1 MFTND
6 LVKNRIAKRNLL
18 LEKGENPFPS
28 MTNIRKETLNVE
40 SFINTYGDQINVNGT
55 RLDTVTEIVFGK
67 IKLIRKMGK
76 SGFLNIESEGF
87 SLQGFCSI
95 NAMNENFDIFKSCLD
110 LGDIVSL
117 TGNPYLTNTGEL
129 TIYVTEIKVLTKS
142 LTPPPEKFNGLQD
155 IETKYKQRYLD
166 MLNDSSV
173 VEKFKMRSFI
183 LKTVRTTLEGLDF
196 LEVETPMLNSIP
208 GGANARPFITHHNA
222 LGVDK
227 YLRIAP
233 ELYLKKLLVGGLP
246 AVFEIGKNFRNEGV
260 DNTHNPEFTAV
271 EFYKSFID
279 YKELMIL
286 VKGIIRNS
294 VAASHYRNWN
304 IPYLDYTIN
313 FNDWKEISFKDSL
326 IEIGNIPEEILDS
339 TEKMIDFLKEKAIK
353 VNPDLSKG
361 KLWEELFDNFVEE
374 KLINPT
380 FIMDYPIEISPLARR
395 NDSNPELAERF
406 ELFIAGKEI
415 ANGFNELNDPQD
427 QYERFLNQVKNKDSD
442 DESMFM
448 DTDYV
453 EALMNG
459 LPPCAGAG
467 IGLDRLVMLLT
478 NSKSIKEIIIFPA
491 MKN

>member
-1 MFTND
+1 MFENV
-6 LVKNRIAKRNLL
+6 LVKNRIAKCDLL
-18 LEKGENPFPS
+18 IEKGENPFPS
-28 MTNIRKETLNVE
+28 IGNIKSTISLENFSELCEGIDNNEKLDYTET
-40 SFINTYGDQINVNGT
+40 
-55 RLDTVTEIVFGK
+55 VFGK

-76 SGFLNIESEGF
+76 SGFLNLEYEGF
-87 SLQGFCSI
+87 SLQAFCSI
-95 NAMNENFDIFKSCLD
+95 NVMNENFDIFKSCLD
-110 LGDIVSL
+110 LGDIVAL
-117 TGNPYLTNTGEL
+117 TGNPYKTNTGENTL
-129 TIYVTEIKVLTKS
+129 FVTNIKILTKS

-166 MLNDSSV
+166 MLNDYGV
-173 VEKFKMRSFI
+173 VEKFKLRSFI
-183 LKTVRTTLEGLDF
+183 INEVRNTLINADY

-279 YKELMIL
+279 YKELMSFIEYM
-286 VKGIIRNS
+286 IT
-294 VAASHYRNWN
+294 
-304 IPYLDYTIN
+304 TIVYKSQYGN
-313 FNDWKEISFKDSL
+313 KLISYQDQTIDFGEWSKISFKDSL
-326 IEIGNIPEEILDS
+326 IKIGNIPENILES
-339 TEKMIDFLKEKAIK
+339 EEKIYSYLEKNNIK
-353 VNPDLSKG
+353 VKEDLSLG
-361 KLWEELFDNFVEE
+361 KLWAELFDNFVESQ
-374 KLINPT
+374 LINPT
-380 FIMDYPIEISPLARR
+380 FITDYPIAISPLARR

-415 ANGFNELNDPQD
+415 ANGFNELNDPID
-427 QYERFLNQVKNKDSD
+427 QYNRFLEQVGSKDSD

-448 DTDYV
+448 DQDFV